1 MAIRAQLETQYET
14 EITRANQAELN
25 HRKEIVRILS
35 THETHVNKSRHE
47 LGQGDEGGNDA
58 LLKGYKEE
66 NERLYARTKGKK
78 G

>member
-1 MAIRAQLETQYET
+1 MAIREQLETQYET
-14 EITRANQAELN
+14 EITRAHQAELN

-35 THETHVNKSRHE
+35 THKTHVNKPN

-66 NERLYARTKGKK
+66 NERLYARTKGT
-78 G
+78 